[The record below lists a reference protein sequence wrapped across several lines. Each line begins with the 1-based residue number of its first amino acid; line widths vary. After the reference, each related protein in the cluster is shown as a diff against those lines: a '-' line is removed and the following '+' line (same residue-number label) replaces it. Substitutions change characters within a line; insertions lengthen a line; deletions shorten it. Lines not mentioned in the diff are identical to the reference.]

1 MFPCIQSKGKSMAGV
16 GRCFWRFGTGLFRG
30 RFVAFEVYGLLRQR
44 SLEIISKCTV
54 DRKNFDESST
64 NRLNQS
70 ISDRRS
76 ETNSNSF

>member
-16 GRCFWRFGTGLFRG
+16 ARSFWRFGTGLFRG
-30 RFVAFEVYGLLRQR
+30 RFVAFKVYGLLRQR

-54 DRKNFDESST
+54 DRKNFDENST